1 MSKKLILPAAVVVV
15 LVMCLGVWFFLRH
28 RNTDG
33 DAAATVATPAPVVT
47 PSPAADNSGPFAG
60 ISLATADP
68 VLRKLAAELS
78 SRPELAQWLL
88 NEDLIRRFVAAVDN
102 IGRGKDPR
110 VHLEFLKPVGAF
122 RVRHVGEKTF
132 IDPLSYRRYDTIADV
147 VASLDTEGLT
157 RLYRDIKP
165 LLEEADRE
173 ISPPG
178 ESFDA
183 HLRAAIDELLAV
195 PVPEGD
201 VEVKAKVVTWLY
213 ADPALEGL
221 SPAQRHLLRMGGE
234 NIRKIQAK
242 LREIKAALEL

>member
-1 MSKKLILPAAVVVV
+1 MSKKLILPAAVLVV
-15 LVMCLGVWFFLRH
+15 LAILFGVWFFLRH
-28 RNTDG
+28 RDTGG
-33 DAAATVATPAPVVT
+33 DAAATVATPAPVTT
-47 PSPAADNSGPFAG
+47 PTPVADNGGPFAG

-68 VLRKLAAELS
+68 VLRKLASGLS

-102 IGRGKDPR
+102 IGGGKDPR

-147 VASLDTEGLT
+147 VSSLDTEGLT
-157 RLYRDIKP
+157 RLYRDVKP

-183 HLRAAIDELLAV
+183 HLRAAIDEV
-195 PVPEGD
+195 MRGD
-201 VEVKAKVVTWLY
+201 VARGFEQANARGIPMYVIQ
-213 ADPALEGL
+213 PSEGL
-221 SPAQRHLLRMGGE
+221 GDSFDFS
-234 NIRKIQAK
+234 
-242 LREIKAALEL
+242 REKNHRLIALGDADARAVMNAAGV